1 LDRLEIKL
9 IVAEKQRQKFEKKKG
24 KGVIKINRK
33 GEKTI
38 KNETKNNKWLNKKE
52 ENKCNNKIQE
62 NDPKINI
69 LTHELLVFTL
79 FYLMLTTL

>member
-1 LDRLEIKL
+1 LNRVEIKL

-24 KGVIKINRK
+24 KGVIKINKK

-38 KNETKNNKWLNKKE
+38 KNETKNNKWSNRKE

>member
-33 GEKTI
+33 EEKTI
-38 KNETKNNKWLNKKE
+38 KNETKNNKWSNKKE
-52 ENKCNNKIQE
+52 EN
-62 NDPKINI
+62 
-69 LTHELLVFTL
+69 
-79 FYLMLTTL
+79 